1 MNKRKGLEKPVFFC
15 KIYGMKMD
23 RLFLI
28 GFISLVIVII
38 ISYIKESVFLS
49 AVCCSII
56 VLILQFVM

>member
-1 MNKRKGLEKPVFFC
+1 
-15 KIYGMKMD
+15 MD